1 MPLVNEGE
9 LEMLSPPP
17 PPDYP
22 RPKEANVSKRQNLK
36 RIASRFPTEANWSH
50 YRYIKNNV
58 NYEIKNAKI
67 SY

>member
-9 LEMLSPPP
+9 LEMLPAPPPPAPPP

-22 RPKEANVSKRQNLK
+22 RPKEAYVSKRQNLK
-36 RIASRFPTEANWSH
+36 NSF
-50 YRYIKNNV
+50 
-58 NYEIKNAKI
+58 KI